1 MFVPDDCIM
10 SNTPVPML
18 AVEKPDTDESIDAQS
33 TEKLL
38 HSIANAQGM
47 LCLLPLKLLHLI
59 LRNFGRKRKTDIQ
72 NKAGQ

>member
-18 AVEKPDTDESIDAQS
+18 AVEKPDTDESIDAKS

-47 LCLLPLKLLHLI
+47 L
-59 LRNFGRKRKTDIQ
+59 
-72 NKAGQ
+72 

>member
-18 AVEKPDTDESIDAQS
+18 AVEKPDMDESIDAQS

-47 LCLLPLKLLHLI
+47 LCRLPFKI
-59 LRNFGRKRKTDIQ
+59 YFIFRNFGRKRKTDIQ
-72 NKAGQ
+72 N

>member
-47 LCLLPLKLLHLI
+47 LFTTTTLKI
-59 LRNFGRKRKTDIQ
+59 NSFDFQEFWMKKK
-72 NKAGQ
+72 N

>member
-47 LCLLPLKLLHLI
+47 LLRLPLKLIHLI
-59 LRNFGRKRKTDIQ
+59 FRNFG
-72 NKAGQ
+72 